1 MGMGEFLYLQ
11 AGVGMG
17 VGKIL
22 SGGYVCGWAIPNG
35 FVPIAISTHSGGDGR
50 AMGVGGAVP
59 GHDSQARS
67 GVDSPLTLRLQMSV
81 P

>member
-22 SGGYVCGWAIPNG
+22 SGGYGCGWAIPNG
-35 FVPIAISTHSGGDGR
+35 FVPIARRCR
-50 AMGVGGAVP
+50 AFATAP
-59 GHDSQARS
+59 APAPALAPAPAAPPHPS
-67 GVDSPLTLRLQMSV
+67 
-81 P
+81 

>member
-1 MGMGEFLYLQ
+1 MGMGEFLYPQ

-35 FVPIAISTHSGGDGR
+35 FVPIDISI
-50 AMGVGGAVP
+50 
-59 GHDSQARS
+59 
-67 GVDSPLTLRLQMSV
+67 VDS
-81 P
+81 

>member
-22 SGGYVCGWAIPNG
+22 SGGYGCGWAIPNG
-35 FVPIAISTHSGGDGR
+35 FVPIAISTYD
-50 AMGVGGAVP
+50 VCWLILIL
-59 GHDSQARS
+59 
-67 GVDSPLTLRLQMSV
+67 PLINYIYLLITN
-81 P
+81 

>member
-22 SGGYVCGWAIPNG
+22 SGGYGCGWAIPNG
-35 FVPIAISTHSGGDGR
+35 FVPIVISSGSAEEFKTH
-50 AMGVGGAVP
+50 
-59 GHDSQARS
+59 
-67 GVDSPLTLRLQMSV
+67 
-81 P
+81 